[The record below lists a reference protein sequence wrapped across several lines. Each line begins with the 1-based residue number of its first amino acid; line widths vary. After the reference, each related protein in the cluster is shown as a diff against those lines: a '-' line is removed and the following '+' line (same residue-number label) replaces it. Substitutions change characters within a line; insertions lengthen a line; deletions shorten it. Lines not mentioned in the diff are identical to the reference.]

1 MTGRSSRCEGEEFMV
16 LPIQEKQSSAAP
28 LSEPGSSAWPLIAV
42 CILFWILAAALQ
54 WRAGVFGV
62 EFGWH
67 PDEAAHYVT
76 GVMLRDYIAGGHFA
90 APRAFVEHYYA
101 HYPKIGLFVWPPLF
115 HGTEAIWDL
124 IFNASKPSALLLE
137 ALLTALLATSIYWL
151 VRREHS
157 PVMALASGAVFVLLP
172 LVQISTQMVMADGL
186 VALLVFWATIAMI
199 RYLESERTRYAVL
212 FGIFAALAMAAKPN
226 GLALVLLSP
235 IAILITRRF
244 YLLKRPALYY
254 AGGIALV
261 FGVPWDALSY
271 KLMAPTMGPG
281 VAVTPLQRLH
291 PLFFYGRILVTDFG
305 WALLPLCA
313 VGIIVFLVGMRRPD
327 PINLTLAVALALL
340 LSVWIFHSA
349 VSTLEARY
357 MLSAFPAMILFSV
370 AGFDW
375 VVRRIPTPSVSLATR
390 SAVLGTMVVVLVIA
404 QSFDV
409 PRKPHWGL
417 DQAAQYLLAKSDYA
431 GAGFLIV
438 ADAQGEGAFVSEV
451 VMHDSRP
458 DHFVLRSSKVLV
470 DSTWFGTNY
479 KYLYP
484 TTDGLRNYL
493 DHAPISAVVL
503 DTRPPES
510 NADAAEQS
518 EYQLQQTV
526 AQAVASDPDW
536 RQADGFPGKG
546 EDASGIQIYTRIGPQ
561 PQGDVQLT
569 MRYTL
574 GSNLVVHN
582 NNAQPGEASSASSA
596 RIVLA
601 VRILAAILVLA
612 AIILIVRRQRSA
624 TAGA

>member
-1 MTGRSSRCEGEEFMV
+1 M
-16 LPIQEKQSSAAP
+16 
-28 LSEPGSSAWPLIAV
+28 
-42 CILFWILAAALQ
+42 
-54 WRAGVFGV
+54 FGV

-76 GVMLRDYIAGGHFA
+76 GVMLRDYVAGGHFS
-90 APRAFVEHYYA
+90 APRAFVEQYYA
-101 HYPKIGLFVWPPLF
+101 HYPKIGLFMWPPLF

-124 IFNASKPSALLLE
+124 VFNPSKPSALLLE

-151 VRREHS
+151 VRRQYS
-157 PVMALASGAVFVLLP
+157 PIVALVSGAVFVLLP

-199 RYLESERTRYAVL
+199 RYLESERTRYAVR

-226 GLALVLLSP
+226 GLALVLLPP

-254 AGGIALV
+254 AAGIALV

-271 KLMAPTMGPG
+271 KLMAPTMGPS

-291 PLFFYGRILVTDFG
+291 PALFYGRILTTDFG
-305 WALLPLCA
+305 WALLPFC
-313 VGIIVFLVGMRRPD
+313 VIGIVVFLISIRRGERTD
-327 PINLTLAVALALL
+327 LTLAGALALL

-349 VSTLEARY
+349 VSTIEARY
-357 MLSAFPAMILFSV
+357 MVSAMPAMILFSV

-375 VVRRIPTPSVSLATR
+375 LVRRIPTPSVSLATR
-390 SAVLGTMVVVLVIA
+390 SAVLGAIVVVLVIA

-417 DQAAQYLLAKSDYA
+417 DEAAQFLLANKDYA

-438 ADAQGEGAFVSEV
+438 GDARQEGAFVSEV
-451 VMHDSRP
+451 VMHDPRP

-484 TTDGLRNYL
+484 TADGLRDFL
-493 DHAPISAVVL
+493 DHAPTSAIVL
-503 DTRPPES
+503 DTRPPEPNS
-510 NADAAEQS
+510 DAAEQS
-518 EYQLQQTV
+518 EYQLQETV
-526 AQAVASDPDW
+526 AQALASDPNW
-536 RQADGFPGKG
+536 RQAEGFHPGG
-546 EDASGIQIYTRIGPQ
+546 DRAVQIYTRIGAQ
-561 PQGDVQLT
+561 PASDVQLT

-582 NNAQPGEASSASSA
+582 NQAQPAGALSSATGV
-596 RIVLA
+596 VLVA
-601 VRILAAILVLA
+601 RILAAIVA
-612 AIILIVRRQRSA
+612 IAVIILMVRRKRAATISA
-624 TAGA
+624 